1 MPKHKICDTND
12 SSSEDSDDERFKALV
27 SEAVDPD
34 LHKTLYEKEN
44 KRKSSEQKSKSKGR
58 LSQYILYLMGVKMSN
73 ATVYCFRC
81 NFHLIIR

>member
-1 MPKHKICDTND
+1 MPKHKICDNND

-44 KRKSSEQKSKSKGR
+44 KHQSSEQKSKSQGR
-58 LSQYILYLMGVKMSN
+58 LNQYILYLLGVE
-73 ATVYCFRC
+73 
-81 NFHLIIR
+81 IIRKNNW

>member
-12 SSSEDSDDERFKALV
+12 SSSEDSDDERFEALV

-44 KRKSSEQKSKSKGR
+44 KHKSSEQKSQLQGR
-58 LSQYILYLMGVKMSN
+58 LNQYILYLVEVEMNK
-73 ATVYCFRC
+73 VYSFRC

>member
-1 MPKHKICDTND
+1 MPKHKICDNND

-44 KRKSSEQKSKSKGR
+44 KHKSSEQNSKSQGK
-58 LSQYILYLMGVKMSN
+58 LNQYISYLLGVEMNNILFSVKFSSN
-73 ATVYCFRC
+73 
-81 NFHLIIR
+81 N

>member
-1 MPKHKICDTND
+1 MPKHKICDND

-44 KRKSSEQKSKSKGR
+44 KHKSSEQNSKSKGR
-58 LSQYILYLMGVKMSN
+58 LNQYISYLLGVEMNNILFSVKFSSN
-73 ATVYCFRC
+73 
-81 NFHLIIR
+81 N

>member
-1 MPKHKICDTND
+1 MPKHKLCDTNN

-44 KRKSSEQKSKSKGR
+44 KHKSSEQKSQLQGR
-58 LSQYILYLMGVKMSN
+58 SNQYILYLVEVEMNLYLGQYILFGVI
-73 ATVYCFRC
+73 F
-81 NFHLIIR
+81 I

>member
-1 MPKHKICDTND
+1 MPKHKICDTNN

-44 KRKSSEQKSKSKGR
+44 KHKSSEQKSQLQGR
-58 LSQYILYLMGVKMSN
+58 LNQYILYLVEVEM
-73 ATVYCFRC
+73 
-81 NFHLIIR
+81 NFIWDSTFFSV